1 MNNSRGITL
10 IEMVAVIV
18 VLGMAI
24 PTLLTA
30 FSSAAWR
37 SSRSENIADATFY
50 AQELMEEVKS
60 KGFDENITPPWT
72 KTLGPDSG
80 ETYPNFDDIDDFNG
94 YSDTPAAGFTRSVA
108 VDFVR
113 LSGSTWGSCT
123 FSGNCV
129 AATTCTS
136 CNECCYKRI
145 QVTVS
150 NNVTGNVTLVSVVT
164 G

>member
-1 MNNSRGITL
+1 MSNRGITL

-37 SSRSENIADATFY
+37 ASRSENIADATFY
-50 AQELMEEVKS
+50 AQQLMEEVKS
-60 KGFDENITPPWT
+60 KRFDESVTPPWT
-72 KTLGPDSG
+72 RTLGSDGG
-80 ETYPNFDDIDDFNG
+80 ETYPDYDDVDDFNG
-94 YSDTPAAGFTRSVA
+94 YADTPAAGFTRSVV

-113 LSGSTWGSCT
+113 LSGSTWGNCT
-123 FSGNCV
+123 FAGNCV
-129 AATTCTS
+129 AAATCTN
-136 CNECCYKRI
+136 CNECCYKRV
-145 QVTVS
+145 QVTVA
-150 NNVTGNVTLVSVVT
+150 NNSTGNVTLVNIVT